1 MNYVALKMLFGD
13 RAKYLMLLCG
23 LTFAVMLIVQQ
34 GSIFWGLMIWSQSS
48 VSNLNVPIW
57 VTDPGIAQVDEVKPI
72 ADTAVDR
79 VRSVPGVEWA
89 VPLYKGLL
97 RARLSNGDY
106 HQITLTGLESSTLI
120 GRPAEVLEGRFED
133 VLQPDAVVLDQWAV
147 ERMGGPDV
155 IKIGTVFELN
165 DKLARVVAIAKTQK
179 SFTNIPVVYTTY
191 ERAIRYVPR
200 ERRTLSYVLA
210 KAKDGVPVAEVTKR
224 IHEQTGLGAFTAED
238 FGWKTIG
245 WVLKNTGIG
254 INFGTTILLGFIVG
268 MAIAG
273 QTFYLFT
280 VENLRQFGALKAMGA
295 STFTLAR
302 MILLQAFTV
311 GLTGYGVGIGL
322 ATVFGFFTAR
332 SGGLPF
338 IETWRL
344 LLLVLGALLVLS
356 TYAGRG
362 PTAAADVERCVRGA
376 DAVIHCLGIGGT
388 GDGSPTTLVSDSV
401 KVVLA
406 AMKSHGVPRIVCMSN
421 IGVGGSGP

>member
-1 MNYVALKMLFGD
+1 MNYIALKMLFGD

-48 VSNLNVPIW
+48 ISNINVPIW
-57 VTDPGIAQVDEVKPI
+57 VTDSGIAQVDEVKPI
-72 ADTAVDR
+72 AGTAVDR

-89 VPLYKGLL
+89 VPLFKGLL
-97 RARLSNGDY
+97 RARLSNGEY
-106 HQITLTGLESSTLI
+106 HQITLAGLESSSLI

-133 VLQPDAVVLDQWAV
+133 ILQPDAVALDQWAV

-155 IKIGTVFELN
+155 IKVGTIFELN

-200 ERRTLSYVLA
+200 ERRILSYVLA
-210 KAKDGVPVAEVTKR
+210 KPKDGVPIEEVTKR
-224 IHEQTGLGAFTAED
+224 IHEQTGLGAFTAEE

-268 MAIAG
+268 MAISG

-295 STFTLAR
+295 STFSLAR

-322 ATVFGFFTAR
+322 ATLFGYLTAR
-332 SGGLPF
+332 GGGLPF
-338 IETWRL
+338 VETWQL
-344 LLLVLGALLVLS
+344 LLLVLVGLLAICTFSALIS
-356 TYAGRG
+356 
-362 PTAAADVERCVRGA
+362 
-376 DAVIHCLGIGGT
+376 I
-388 GDGSPTTLVSDSV
+388 V
-401 KVVLA
+401 KLA
-406 AMKSHGVPRIVCMSN
+406 RLEPAIVFR
-421 IGVGGSGP
+421 

>member
-34 GSIFWGLMIWSQSS
+34 GSIFWGLMTWSQSS
-48 VSNLNVPIW
+48 ISNLNVPIW
-57 VTDPGIAQVDEVKPI
+57 VTDPGISQVDEVKPI

-97 RARLSNGDY
+97 RARLSNGEY
-106 HQITLTGLESSTLI
+106 HQITLAGLESSTLI

-133 VLQPDAVVLDQWAV
+133 ILQPDAVALDQWAV
-147 ERMGGPDV
+147 ERMGGPNV
-155 IKIGTVFELN
+155 VKVGTIFELN

-210 KAKDGVPVAEVTKR
+210 KAKDGVLVEEVTRR
-224 IHEQTGLGAFTAED
+224 IHEQTGLGAFTAEE

-322 ATVFGFFTAR
+322 ATVFGFLTAR
-332 SGGLPF
+332 SGGFPF
-338 IETWRL
+338 HETWQL
-344 LLLVLGALLVLS
+344 LLLVLVALLAICTFSALIS
-356 TYAGRG
+356 IIKL
-362 PTAAADVERCVRGA
+362 VRLEPA
-376 DAVIHCLGIGGT
+376 
-388 GDGSPTTLVSDSV
+388 
-401 KVVLA
+401 
-406 AMKSHGVPRIVCMSN
+406 IVFR
-421 IGVGGSGP
+421 

>member
-34 GSIFWGLMIWSQSS
+34 GSIFWGLMMWSQANI
-48 VSNLNVPIW
+48 SNLNVPIW

-72 ADTAVDR
+72 ASTAVDR
-79 VRSVPGVEWA
+79 VRSVDGVEWA

-97 RARLSNGDY
+97 RARLADGDY
-106 HQITLTGLESSTLI
+106 HQITLTGLESATLI
-120 GRPAEVLEGRFED
+120 GRPAQILEGRFED
-133 VLQPDAVVLDQWAV
+133 ILQPDAVALDQWAV
-147 ERMGGPDV
+147 ERMGGPTV
-155 IKIGTVFELN
+155 VKVGTIFELN

-191 ERAIRYVPR
+191 ERAMRYVPR

-210 KAKDGVPVAEVTKR
+210 KAKDGVPVEDVVQR
-224 IHEQTGLGAFTAED
+224 IRTQTGLGAFTEEE
-238 FGWKTIG
+238 FGWKTIM

-280 VENLRQFGALKAMGA
+280 VENIRQFGALKAMGA

-311 GLTGYGVGIGL
+311 GLTGYGVGVGL
-322 ATVFGFFTAR
+322 ATGFGFLTAQ
-332 SGGLPF
+332 GGNLPF
-338 IETWRL
+338 AETWQL
-344 LLLVLGALLVLS
+344 LLLVLMALL
-356 TYAGRG
+356 TI
-362 PTAAADVERCVRGA
+362 CVFSA
-376 DAVIHCLGIGGT
+376 LISII
-388 GDGSPTTLVSDSV
+388 
-401 KVVLA
+401 KLA
-406 AMKSHGVPRIVCMSN
+406 RLEPAIVFR
-421 IGVGGSGP
+421 

>member
-57 VTDPGIAQVDEVKPI
+57 VTDPGIAQVDEVKLI

-295 STFTLAR
+295 STWTLAR
-302 MILLQAFTV
+302 MILLQALTV

-338 IETWRL
+338 IETWQL
-344 LLLVLGALLVLS
+344 LLLVLVALLAICTFSALIS
-356 TYAGRG
+356 
-362 PTAAADVERCVRGA
+362 
-376 DAVIHCLGIGGT
+376 II
-388 GDGSPTTLVSDSV
+388 
-401 KVVLA
+401 KLA
-406 AMKSHGVPRIVCMSN
+406 RLEPAIVFR
-421 IGVGGSGP
+421 

>member
-224 IHEQTGLGAFTAED
+224 IHDQTGLGAFTAED

-295 STFTLAR
+295 STWTLAR

-338 IETWRL
+338 IETWQL
-344 LLLVLGALLVLS
+344 LLLVLVALLAICTFSALIS
-356 TYAGRG
+356 
-362 PTAAADVERCVRGA
+362 
-376 DAVIHCLGIGGT
+376 II
-388 GDGSPTTLVSDSV
+388 
-401 KVVLA
+401 KLA
-406 AMKSHGVPRIVCMSN
+406 RLEPAIVFR
-421 IGVGGSGP
+421 

>member
-147 ERMGGPDV
+147 ERMGGPNV

-210 KAKDGVPVAEVTKR
+210 KAKDGVSPAEVTKR

-338 IETWRL
+338 IETWQL
-344 LLLVLGALLVLS
+344 LLLVLVALLAICTFSALIS
-356 TYAGRG
+356 
-362 PTAAADVERCVRGA
+362 
-376 DAVIHCLGIGGT
+376 I
-388 GDGSPTTLVSDSV
+388 V
-401 KVVLA
+401 KLA
-406 AMKSHGVPRIVCMSN
+406 RLEPAIVFR
-421 IGVGGSGP
+421 

>member
-34 GSIFWGLMIWSQSS
+34 GSIFWGLMMWSQSS
-48 VSNLNVPIW
+48 ISNINAPIW

-72 ADTAVDR
+72 AGTAVDR

-97 RARLSNGDY
+97 RARLANGEY

-120 GRPAEVLEGRFED
+120 GRPTDVLEGRFED
-133 VLQPDAVVLDQWAV
+133 IVQPDAVVLDQSTV
-147 ERMGGPDV
+147 ERMGGPSV
-155 IKIGTVFELN
+155 VTIGTVFELN
-165 DKLARVVAIAKTQK
+165 DQLARVVAIVKTQK

-191 ERAIRYVPR
+191 ERAIRYMPR
-200 ERRTLSYVLA
+200 ERRILSYVLA
-210 KAKDGVPVAEVTKR
+210 KAKDDVPTDVVTTR
-224 IHEQTGLGAFTAED
+224 IREQTGLGAFTAEE
-238 FGWKTIG
+238 FSWKTIR

-254 INFGTTILLGFIVG
+254 VNFGTTILLGFIVG

-295 STFTLAR
+295 SGFILAR

-311 GLTGYGVGIGL
+311 GLTGYGIGVGL
-322 ATVFGFFTAR
+322 ASAFGVLAAT

-338 IETWRL
+338 AETWQ
-344 LLLVLGALLVLS
+344 LLVLVLIALLMIC
-356 TYAGRG
+356 
-362 PTAAADVERCVRGA
+362 AASAF
-376 DAVIHCLGIGGT
+376 ISII
-388 GDGSPTTLVSDSV
+388 
-401 KVVLA
+401 KLA
-406 AMKSHGVPRIVCMSN
+406 RLEPAIVFR
-421 IGVGGSGP
+421 

>member
-34 GSIFWGLMIWSQSS
+34 GSIFWGLMMWSQANI
-48 VSNLNVPIW
+48 SNLNVPIW

-72 ADTAVDR
+72 ASTGVDR
-79 VRSVPGVEWA
+79 VRSVDGVEWA

-97 RARLSNGDY
+97 RARLADGDY
-106 HQITLTGLESSTLI
+106 HQITLTGLESATLI
-120 GRPAEVLEGRFED
+120 GRPAQILEGRFED
-133 VLQPDAVVLDQWAV
+133 ILQPDAVVLDQWAV
-147 ERMGGPDV
+147 ERMGGPTV
-155 IKIGTVFELN
+155 VKVGTIFELN

-191 ERAIRYVPR
+191 ERAMRYVPR
-200 ERRTLSYVLA
+200 ERRILSCVLA
-210 KAKDGVPVAEVTKR
+210 KAKDGVPVEDVVQR
-224 IHEQTGLGAFTAED
+224 IRAQTGLGAFTEEE
-238 FGWKTIG
+238 FGWKTIM

-322 ATVFGFFTAR
+322 ATVFGFLTA
-332 SGGLPF
+332 SGGNLPF
-338 IETWRL
+338 AEAWHL
-344 LLLVLGALLVLS
+344 LLMVLVALLAICTFSALIS
-356 TYAGRG
+356 
-362 PTAAADVERCVRGA
+362 
-376 DAVIHCLGIGGT
+376 II
-388 GDGSPTTLVSDSV
+388 
-401 KVVLA
+401 KLA
-406 AMKSHGVPRIVCMSN
+406 RLEPAIVFR
-421 IGVGGSGP
+421 

>member
-34 GSIFWGLMIWSQSS
+34 GSIFWGLMMWSQSS
-48 VSNLNVPIW
+48 ISNVNVPIW

-97 RARLSNGDY
+97 RARLQSGDY

-133 VLQPDAVVLDQWAV
+133 IRQPDAVVLDQWAV
-147 ERMGGPDV
+147 ERMGGPTV
-155 IKIGTVFELN
+155 VGVGTVFELN
-165 DKLARVVAIAKTQK
+165 DKVARVVAIAKTQK

-191 ERAIRYVPR
+191 ERALRYVPR

-210 KAKDGVPVAEVTKR
+210 KPVDGVPVEKVTRR
-224 IHEQTGLGAFTAED
+224 IQRDTGLGAYTGEE
-238 FGWKTIG
+238 FGWKTIR

-254 INFGTTILLGFIVG
+254 INFGTTIFLGFIVG

-280 VENLRQFGALKAMGA
+280 VENLRQFGALKAMGT
-295 STFTLAR
+295 STFALAR

-311 GLTGYGVGIGL
+311 GLTGYGIGIGL
-322 ATVFGFFTAR
+322 ATLFGFLTAR
-332 SGGLPF
+332 AGGLPF
-338 IETWRL
+338 VETWQL
-344 LLLVLGALLVLS
+344 LML
-356 TYAGRG
+356 
-362 PTAAADVERCVRGA
+362 
-376 DAVIHCLGIGGT
+376 
-388 GDGSPTTLVSDSV
+388 
-401 KVVLA
+401 VLA
-406 AMKSHGVPRIVCMSN
+406 ALLTICSASAFISIVKLARLEPG
-421 IGVGGSGP
+421 IVFR

>member
-89 VPLYKGLL
+89 VPLYKGIL
-97 RARLSNGDY
+97 RARLSNGEY

-133 VLQPDAVVLDQWAV
+133 ILQPDAVVLDQWAI
-147 ERMGGPDV
+147 ERMGGPSV
-155 IKIGTVFELN
+155 ITVGTIFELN
-165 DKLARVVAIAKTQK
+165 DKLARVVAIAKTEK

-191 ERAIRYVPR
+191 ERAIRYVPH

-210 KAKDGVPVAEVTKR
+210 KPKDGVPIEEVTGR
-224 IHEQTGLGAFTAED
+224 IREQTGLGAFTAEE
-238 FGWKTIG
+238 FSWKTIW

-268 MAIAG
+268 MTIAG

-295 STFTLAR
+295 STFALAR
-302 MILLQAFTV
+302 MILLQAYTV

-322 ATVFGFFTAR
+322 AAVFGFLTAQN
-332 SGGLPF
+332 GDLPF
-338 IETWRL
+338 IETWQL
-344 LLLVLGALLVLS
+344 LLLVLVALLAICTFSALISIVKL
-356 TYAGRG
+356 ARLE
-362 PTAAADVERCVRGA
+362 P
-376 DAVIHCLGIGGT
+376 GI
-388 GDGSPTTLVSDSV
+388 VF
-401 KVVLA
+401 
-406 AMKSHGVPRIVCMSN
+406 R
-421 IGVGGSGP
+421 

>member
-1 MNYVALKMLFGD
+1 VNYVALKMLFGD

-34 GSIFWGLMIWSQSS
+34 GSIFWGLMMWSQSS
-48 VSNLNVPIW
+48 ISNVNVPIW

-72 ADTAVDR
+72 AETAVDR

-97 RARLSNGDY
+97 RARLANGDY
-106 HQITLTGLESSTLI
+106 HQITLTGLEPSTLI

-133 VLQPDAVVLDQWAV
+133 ILQPDAVVLDQWAV
-147 ERMGGPDV
+147 ERMGGPSIV
-155 IKIGTVFELN
+155 TIGTVFELN
-165 DKLARVVAIAKTQK
+165 DRLARVVAIAKTQK

-191 ERAIRYVPR
+191 ERAIRYMPR
-200 ERRTLSYVLA
+200 ERRILSYVLA
-210 KAKDGVPVAEVTKR
+210 KAKDGVSADLVTAR
-224 IHEQTGLGAFTAED
+224 IREQTGLGAFTAED

-295 STFTLAR
+295 SGFTLAR

-311 GLTGYGVGIGL
+311 GLTGYGIGVGL
-322 ATVFGFFTAR
+322 ATVFGFLTAKG
-332 SGGLPF
+332 GGLPF
-338 IETWRL
+338 VETWQL
-344 LLLVLGALLVLS
+344 LLLVLVALL
-356 TYAGRG
+356 TIC
-362 PTAAADVERCVRGA
+362 AASAF
-376 DAVIHCLGIGGT
+376 ISI
-388 GDGSPTTLVSDSV
+388 V
-401 KVVLA
+401 KLA
-406 AMKSHGVPRIVCMSN
+406 RLEPAIVFR
-421 IGVGGSGP
+421 

>member
-48 VSNLNVPIW
+48 ISNLNVPIW

-72 ADTAVDR
+72 ADTSVDR
-79 VRSVPGVEWA
+79 VRSVSGVEWA

-97 RARLSNGDY
+97 RARLSNGEY
-106 HQITLTGLESSTLI
+106 HQITLAGLESSSLI

-133 VLQPDAVVLDQWAV
+133 ILQPDAVALDQWAV
-147 ERMGGPDV
+147 ERMGGPDI
-155 IKIGTVFELN
+155 IKVGTIFELN

-210 KAKDGVPVAEVTKR
+210 KAKDGVPVEEVTRR
-224 IHEQTGLGAFTAED
+224 IREQTGLGAFTAEE

-280 VENLRQFGALKAMGA
+280 VENLRQFGALKAMGT

-322 ATVFGFFTAR
+322 ATVFGYVTAR
-332 SGGLPF
+332 GGGLPF
-338 IETWRL
+338 IETWQL
-344 LLLVLGALLVLS
+344 LLLVLVALLAICTFSALIS
-356 TYAGRG
+356 
-362 PTAAADVERCVRGA
+362 
-376 DAVIHCLGIGGT
+376 I
-388 GDGSPTTLVSDSV
+388 V
-401 KVVLA
+401 KLA
-406 AMKSHGVPRIVCMSN
+406 RLEPAIVFR
-421 IGVGGSGP
+421 

>member
-224 IHEQTGLGAFTAED
+224 IHDQTGLGAFTAED

-338 IETWRL
+338 IETWQL
-344 LLLVLGALLVLS
+344 LLLVLVALLAICTFSALIS
-356 TYAGRG
+356 
-362 PTAAADVERCVRGA
+362 
-376 DAVIHCLGIGGT
+376 II
-388 GDGSPTTLVSDSV
+388 
-401 KVVLA
+401 KLA
-406 AMKSHGVPRIVCMSN
+406 RLEPAIVFR
-421 IGVGGSGP
+421 

>member
-34 GSIFWGLMIWSQSS
+34 GSIFWGLMMWSQSS
-48 VSNLNVPIW
+48 VSNINVPLWI
-57 VTDPGIAQVDEVKPI
+57 TDPGIGQVDEVKPI

-79 VRSVPGVEWA
+79 VRSVSGVEWA
-89 VPLYKGLL
+89 VPLYKGVL

-106 HQITLTGLESSTLI
+106 HQITLTGLDASTLI

-133 VLQPDAVVLDQWAV
+133 ILQPDAVMLDQWAV
-147 ERMGGPDV
+147 ERMGGPTV
-155 IKIGTVFELN
+155 ITIGTVFELN

-179 SFTNIPVVYTTY
+179 NFTNIPVVYTTY
-191 ERAIRYVPR
+191 DRAIRYVPR

-210 KAKDGVPVAEVTKR
+210 KAKDGVSDAEVTAR
-224 IHEQTGLGAFTAED
+224 IQAQTGLGAFTAQD
-238 FGWKTIG
+238 FGWKTIS

-280 VENLRQFGALKAMGA
+280 VENLKQFGALKAMGA

-311 GLTGYGVGIGL
+311 GLTGYGIGLGL
-322 ATVFGFFTAR
+322 ATGFGFLSAKG
-332 SGGLPF
+332 GGLPF
-338 IETWRL
+338 VETWQ
-344 LLLVLGALLVLS
+344 LLLVVLIALL
-356 TYAGRG
+356 
-362 PTAAADVERCVRGA
+362 
-376 DAVIHCLGIGGT
+376 GICT
-388 GDGSPTTLVSDSV
+388 CSALISIV
-401 KVVLA
+401 KLA
-406 AMKSHGVPRIVCMSN
+406 RLEPAIVFR
-421 IGVGGSGP
+421 

>member
-1 MNYVALKMLFGD
+1 VNYVALKMLFGD

-89 VPLYKGLL
+89 VPLYKGLF

-147 ERMGGPDV
+147 ERMGGPSV

-338 IETWRL
+338 IETWQL
-344 LLLVLGALLVLS
+344 LLLVLVALLAICTFSALIS
-356 TYAGRG
+356 
-362 PTAAADVERCVRGA
+362 
-376 DAVIHCLGIGGT
+376 II
-388 GDGSPTTLVSDSV
+388 
-401 KVVLA
+401 KLA
-406 AMKSHGVPRIVCMSN
+406 RLEPAIVFR
-421 IGVGGSGP
+421 

>member
-120 GRPAEVLEGRFED
+120 GRPSEVLEGRFED

-147 ERMGGPDV
+147 ERMGGPSV
-155 IKIGTVFELN
+155 IKIGTIFELN

-210 KAKDGVPVAEVTKR
+210 KAKDGVPVEEVTTR
-224 IHEQTGLGAFTAED
+224 IREQTGLGAFTAED

-322 ATVFGFFTAR
+322 ATGFGFLTAR

-338 IETWRL
+338 IETWQL
-344 LLLVLGALLVLS
+344 LLLVLVALLAICAFSALIS
-356 TYAGRG
+356 IIKLARLE
-362 PTAAADVERCVRGA
+362 P
-376 DAVIHCLGIGGT
+376 AV
-388 GDGSPTTLVSDSV
+388 VF
-401 KVVLA
+401 
-406 AMKSHGVPRIVCMSN
+406 R
-421 IGVGGSGP
+421 

>member
-147 ERMGGPDV
+147 ERMGGPSV

-210 KAKDGVPVAEVTKR
+210 KAKDGAPVSEVTRR
-224 IHEQTGLGAFTAED
+224 IHEQTGLGAYTAED

-338 IETWRL
+338 IETWQL
-344 LLLVLGALLVLS
+344 LILVLVALLAICTFSALIS
-356 TYAGRG
+356 
-362 PTAAADVERCVRGA
+362 
-376 DAVIHCLGIGGT
+376 II
-388 GDGSPTTLVSDSV
+388 
-401 KVVLA
+401 KLA
-406 AMKSHGVPRIVCMSN
+406 RLEPAIVFR
-421 IGVGGSGP
+421 

>member
-295 STFTLAR
+295 STWTLAR

-338 IETWRL
+338 IETWQL
-344 LLLVLGALLVLS
+344 LLLVLVALLAICTFSALIS
-356 TYAGRG
+356 
-362 PTAAADVERCVRGA
+362 
-376 DAVIHCLGIGGT
+376 II
-388 GDGSPTTLVSDSV
+388 
-401 KVVLA
+401 KLA
-406 AMKSHGVPRIVCMSN
+406 RLEPAIVFR
-421 IGVGGSGP
+421 

>member
-1 MNYVALKMLFGD
+1 MSYVALKMLFGD

-34 GSIFWGLMIWSQSS
+34 GSIFWGLMMWSQANI
-48 VSNLNVPIW
+48 SNLNVPIW

-72 ADTAVDR
+72 ASTAVDR
-79 VRSVPGVEWA
+79 VRSVDGVEWA

-97 RARLSNGDY
+97 RARLADGDY
-106 HQITLTGLESSTLI
+106 HQITLTGLESATLI
-120 GRPAEVLEGRFED
+120 GRPAQILEGRFED
-133 VLQPDAVVLDQWAV
+133 ILQPDAVVLDQWAV
-147 ERMGGPDV
+147 ERMGGPTV
-155 IKIGTVFELN
+155 VKVGTIFELN

-191 ERAIRYVPR
+191 ERAMRYVPR
-200 ERRTLSYVLA
+200 ERRTLSYVLT
-210 KAKDGVPVAEVTKR
+210 KAKDAVPVEDVVQR
-224 IHEQTGLGAFTAED
+224 IRTQTGLGAFTEEE
-238 FGWKTIG
+238 FGWKTIM

-322 ATVFGFFTAR
+322 ATVFGFLTA
-332 SGGLPF
+332 SGGNLPF
-338 IETWRL
+338 AETWQL
-344 LLLVLGALLVLS
+344 LLMVLVALLAICTFSALIS
-356 TYAGRG
+356 
-362 PTAAADVERCVRGA
+362 
-376 DAVIHCLGIGGT
+376 II
-388 GDGSPTTLVSDSV
+388 
-401 KVVLA
+401 KLA
-406 AMKSHGVPRIVCMSN
+406 RLEPAIVFR
-421 IGVGGSGP
+421 

>member
-1 MNYVALKMLFGD
+1 MSYVALKMLFGD

-34 GSIFWGLMIWSQSS
+34 GSIFWGLMMCSQSS
-48 VSNLNVPIW
+48 VSHINVPIW
-57 VTDPGIAQVDEVKPI
+57 VTDPGIGQVDEVKPI

-79 VRSVPGVEWA
+79 VRSVSGVEWA
-89 VPLYKGLL
+89 VPLYKGVL
-97 RARLSNGDY
+97 RARLSTGDY
-106 HQITLTGLESSTLI
+106 HQITLTGLDASTLI

-133 VLQPDAVVLDQWAV
+133 ILQPDAVVLDQWAV
-147 ERMGGPDV
+147 ERMGGPTV
-155 IKIGTVFELN
+155 ITIGTVFELN

-191 ERAIRYVPR
+191 DRAIRYVPR

-210 KAKDGVPVAEVTKR
+210 KAKDGVTGAEVTAR
-224 IHEQTGLGAFTAED
+224 IQEQTGLGAFTAQD
-238 FGWKTIG
+238 FGWKTIS

-280 VENLRQFGALKAMGA
+280 VENLKQFEALKAMGA

-311 GLTGYGVGIGL
+311 GLTGYGIGIGL
-322 ATVFGFFTAR
+322 ATGFGFLSAKG
-332 SGGLPF
+332 GGLPF
-338 IETWRL
+338 VETWQ
-344 LLLVLGALLVLS
+344 LLLVVLIALL
-356 TYAGRG
+356 
-362 PTAAADVERCVRGA
+362 
-376 DAVIHCLGIGGT
+376 GICA
-388 GDGSPTTLVSDSV
+388 SSALISIV
-401 KVVLA
+401 KLA
-406 AMKSHGVPRIVCMSN
+406 RLEPAIVFR
-421 IGVGGSGP
+421 

>member
-1 MNYVALKMLFGD
+1 MSYVALKMLFGD

-34 GSIFWGLMIWSQSS
+34 GSIFWGLMMWSQASI
-48 VSNLNVPIW
+48 SNLNVPIW

-72 ADTAVDR
+72 ASTAVDR
-79 VRSVPGVEWA
+79 VRSVDGVEWA

-97 RARLSNGDY
+97 RARLSNGEY
-106 HQITLTGLESSTLI
+106 HQITLTGLESATLI

-133 VLQPDAVVLDQWAV
+133 ILQPDAVVLDQWAV
-147 ERMGGPDV
+147 ERMGGPTV
-155 IKIGTVFELN
+155 VTVGTIFELN

-179 SFTNIPVVYTTY
+179 SFTNVPVVYTTY

-210 KAKDGVPVAEVTKR
+210 KAKDGVPADVVVTR
-224 IHEQTGLGAFTAED
+224 IREQTRLGAFTAED

-295 STFTLAR
+295 STVTLAR

-322 ATVFGFFTAR
+322 ATVFGYLTA
-332 SGGLPF
+332 SGGNLPF
-338 IETWRL
+338 VETWQL
-344 LLLVLGALLVLS
+344 LLLVLIALLSICTFSALIS
-356 TYAGRG
+356 
-362 PTAAADVERCVRGA
+362 
-376 DAVIHCLGIGGT
+376 II
-388 GDGSPTTLVSDSV
+388 
-401 KVVLA
+401 KLA
-406 AMKSHGVPRIVCMSN
+406 RLEPAIVFR
-421 IGVGGSGP
+421 

>member
-133 VLQPDAVVLDQWAV
+133 ILQPDAVVLDQWAV
-147 ERMGGPDV
+147 ERMGGPAI
-155 IKIGTVFELN
+155 IKIGTIFELN

-191 ERAIRYVPR
+191 ERALRYVPR

-210 KAKDGVPVAEVTKR
+210 KAKDTLPVAEVTRR
-224 IHEQTGLGAFTAED
+224 IQEQTGLGAFTADD

-245 WVLKNTGIG
+245 WILKNTGIG
-254 INFGTTILLGFIVG
+254 INFGTTIFLGFIVG

-311 GLTGYGVGIGL
+311 GLTGYGLGIGL
-322 ATVFGFFTAR
+322 ATAFGFLTAR

-338 IETWRL
+338 AETWQ
-344 LLLVLGALLVLS
+344 LLVLVLMALLAICAFSALIS
-356 TYAGRG
+356 IIKLARLE
-362 PTAAADVERCVRGA
+362 P
-376 DAVIHCLGIGGT
+376 AV
-388 GDGSPTTLVSDSV
+388 VF
-401 KVVLA
+401 
-406 AMKSHGVPRIVCMSN
+406 R
-421 IGVGGSGP
+421 

>member
-23 LTFAVMLIVQQ
+23 LSFAVMLIVQQ
-34 GSIFWGLMIWSQSS
+34 GSIFWGLMMWSQASIT
-48 VSNLNVPIW
+48 NLNVPIW

-72 ADTAVDR
+72 AETAVDR
-79 VRSVPGVEWA
+79 VRSVDGVEWA

-97 RARLSNGDY
+97 RARLANGDY
-106 HQITLTGLESSTLI
+106 HQITLTGLESATLI

-133 VLQPDAVVLDQWAV
+133 ILQPDAVVLDQWAV
-147 ERMGGPDV
+147 ERMGGPTV
-155 IKIGTVFELN
+155 ITVGTIFELN

-191 ERAIRYVPR
+191 ERAIHYVPR

-210 KAKDGVPVAEVTKR
+210 KAKSGIPIEEVIQR
-224 IHEQTGLGAFTAED
+224 IQSQTGLGAFTAEG
-238 FGWKTIG
+238 FGIKTIM

-280 VENLRQFGALKAMGA
+280 VENLRQFGALKAMGT

-302 MILLQAFTV
+302 MIILQAFTV
-311 GLTGYGVGIGL
+311 GLTGYGVGVGL
-322 ATVFGFFTAR
+322 ATLFGFLTAR
-332 SGGLPF
+332 GGNLPF
-338 IETWRL
+338 AETWQ
-344 LLLVLGALLVLS
+344 LLVLVLVALLTICIVSASVSIIKL
-356 TYAGRG
+356 
-362 PTAAADVERCVRGA
+362 VR
-376 DAVIHCLGIGGT
+376 LEPGI
-388 GDGSPTTLVSDSV
+388 VF
-401 KVVLA
+401 
-406 AMKSHGVPRIVCMSN
+406 R
-421 IGVGGSGP
+421 

>member
-1 MNYVALKMLFGD
+1 MNSVALKMLFGD

-295 STFTLAR
+295 STWTLAR
-302 MILLQAFTV
+302 MILLQALTV

-338 IETWRL
+338 IETWQL
-344 LLLVLGALLVLS
+344 LLLVLVALLAICTFSALIS
-356 TYAGRG
+356 
-362 PTAAADVERCVRGA
+362 
-376 DAVIHCLGIGGT
+376 II
-388 GDGSPTTLVSDSV
+388 
-401 KVVLA
+401 KLA
-406 AMKSHGVPRIVCMSN
+406 RLEPAIVFR
-421 IGVGGSGP
+421 

>member
-23 LTFAVMLIVQQ
+23 LTFTVMLIVQQ

-48 VSNLNVPIW
+48 ISNLNVPIW

-97 RARLSNGDY
+97 RARLSNGEY
-106 HQITLTGLESSTLI
+106 HQIILAGLESSSLI

-133 VLQPDAVVLDQWAV
+133 ILQPDAVALDQWAV
-147 ERMGGPDV
+147 ERMGGPNV
-155 IKIGTVFELN
+155 MKVGTIFELN

-210 KAKDGVPVAEVTKR
+210 KPKDGVPVEEVTRR
-224 IHEQTGLGAFTAED
+224 IHEQTGLGAFTAEE

-280 VENLRQFGALKAMGA
+280 VENLRQFGALKAMGT

-322 ATVFGFFTAR
+322 ATIFGFLTAQ

-338 IETWRL
+338 IETWQL
-344 LLLVLGALLVLS
+344 LLLVLVALLAICTFSALIS
-356 TYAGRG
+356 
-362 PTAAADVERCVRGA
+362 
-376 DAVIHCLGIGGT
+376 II
-388 GDGSPTTLVSDSV
+388 
-401 KVVLA
+401 KLA
-406 AMKSHGVPRIVCMSN
+406 RLEPAIVFR
-421 IGVGGSGP
+421 

>member
-1 MNYVALKMLFGD
+1 VNYVALKMLFGD

-34 GSIFWGLMIWSQSS
+34 GSIFWGLMMWSQASIT
-48 VSNLNVPIW
+48 NLNVPIW

-79 VRSVPGVEWA
+79 VRSVDGVEWA

-97 RARLSNGDY
+97 RARLANGEY
-106 HQITLTGLESSTLI
+106 HQITLTGLESATLI

-133 VLQPDAVVLDQWAV
+133 ILQPDAVVLDQWAV
-147 ERMGGPDV
+147 ERMGGPTV
-155 IKIGTVFELN
+155 IKVGTIFELN

-191 ERAIRYVPR
+191 ERAISYVPH

-210 KAKDGVPVAEVTKR
+210 KAKDGMPVEDVIQR
-224 IHEQTGLGAFTAED
+224 IQTQTGLGAFTAEE
-238 FGWKTIG
+238 FGWKTIL

-295 STFTLAR
+295 STLTLAR

-322 ATVFGFFTAR
+322 ATVFGYLTA
-332 SGGLPF
+332 SGGSLPF
-338 IETWRL
+338 VETWQL
-344 LLLVLGALLVLS
+344 LLLVLVALL
-356 TYAGRG
+356 TI
-362 PTAAADVERCVRGA
+362 CVVSATVSIVKLAR
-376 DAVIHCLGIGGT
+376 LEPGI
-388 GDGSPTTLVSDSV
+388 VF
-401 KVVLA
+401 
-406 AMKSHGVPRIVCMSN
+406 R
-421 IGVGGSGP
+421 

>member
-1 MNYVALKMLFGD
+1 MNYIALKMLFGD

-34 GSIFWGLMIWSQSS
+34 GSIFWGLMMWSQANI
-48 VSNLNVPIW
+48 SNLNAPIW

-72 ADTAVDR
+72 ASTAVDR
-79 VRSVPGVEWA
+79 VRSVDGVEWA

-97 RARLSNGDY
+97 RARLADGDY
-106 HQITLTGLESSTLI
+106 HQITLTGLESATLI
-120 GRPAEVLEGRFED
+120 GRPAQVLEGRFED
-133 VLQPDAVVLDQWAV
+133 ILQPDAVALDQWAV
-147 ERMGGPDV
+147 ERMGGPTV
-155 IKIGTVFELN
+155 VTVGTIFELN

-191 ERAIRYVPR
+191 ERAMRYVPR

-210 KAKDGVPVAEVTKR
+210 KAKDGVPVEDVVQR
-224 IHEQTGLGAFTAED
+224 IRTQTGLGAFTEEE
-238 FGWKTIG
+238 FGWKTIM

-322 ATVFGFFTAR
+322 ATVFGYLTA
-332 SGGLPF
+332 SGGNLPF
-338 IETWRL
+338 AETWQL
-344 LLLVLGALLVLS
+344 LLMVLVALLAICTFSALIS
-356 TYAGRG
+356 
-362 PTAAADVERCVRGA
+362 
-376 DAVIHCLGIGGT
+376 II
-388 GDGSPTTLVSDSV
+388 
-401 KVVLA
+401 KLA
-406 AMKSHGVPRIVCMSN
+406 RLEPAIVFR
-421 IGVGGSGP
+421 

>member
-147 ERMGGPDV
+147 ERMGGPNV
-155 IKIGTVFELN
+155 IKIGTIFELN

-295 STFTLAR
+295 STFTLAK

-322 ATVFGFFTAR
+322 ATVFGFLTAR

-338 IETWRL
+338 IETWQL
-344 LLLVLGALLVLS
+344 LLLVLVALLAICTFSALIS
-356 TYAGRG
+356 
-362 PTAAADVERCVRGA
+362 
-376 DAVIHCLGIGGT
+376 II
-388 GDGSPTTLVSDSV
+388 
-401 KVVLA
+401 KLA
-406 AMKSHGVPRIVCMSN
+406 RLEPAIVFR
-421 IGVGGSGP
+421 

>member
-147 ERMGGPDV
+147 ERMGGPNV

-322 ATVFGFFTAR
+322 ATGFGFLTAR

-338 IETWRL
+338 IETWQL
-344 LLLVLGALLVLS
+344 LLLVLVALLAICTFSALIS
-356 TYAGRG
+356 
-362 PTAAADVERCVRGA
+362 
-376 DAVIHCLGIGGT
+376 II
-388 GDGSPTTLVSDSV
+388 
-401 KVVLA
+401 KLA
-406 AMKSHGVPRIVCMSN
+406 RLEPAIVFR
-421 IGVGGSGP
+421 

>member
-1 MNYVALKMLFGD
+1 MNYVALRMLFGD

-34 GSIFWGLMIWSQSS
+34 GSIFRGLMMWSQSS
-48 VSNLNVPIW
+48 ISNINVPIW
-57 VTDPGIAQVDEVKPI
+57 VTDPGIGQVDEVKPI
-72 ADTAVDR
+72 AATAVDR
-79 VRSVPGVEWA
+79 VRSVSGVEWA
-89 VPLYKGLL
+89 VPLYKGVL

-106 HQITLTGLESSTLI
+106 HQITLTGLDAPTLI

-133 VLQPDAVVLDQWAV
+133 ILEPDAVVLDQWAV
-147 ERMGGPDV
+147 ERMGGPSV
-155 IKIGTVFELN
+155 IGIGTLFELN

-210 KAKDGVPVAEVTKR
+210 KAVDGIPAAEVTAR
-224 IHEQTGLGAFTAED
+224 IHEQTGLGAFSAEE
-238 FGWKTIG
+238 FGWKTIN

-254 INFGTTILLGFIVG
+254 INFGTTIILGFIVG

-280 VENLRQFGALKAMGA
+280 VENLKQFGALKAMGA

-311 GLTGYGVGIGL
+311 GLTGYGIGIGL
-322 ATVFGFFTAR
+322 ATVFGFLSAKG
-332 SGGLPF
+332 GGLPF
-338 IETWRL
+338 VETWQL
-344 LLLVLGALLVLS
+344 LLLVLVALLAICTLS
-356 TYAGRG
+356 ALISIT
-362 PTAAADVERCVRGA
+362 
-376 DAVIHCLGIGGT
+376 
-388 GDGSPTTLVSDSV
+388 
-401 KVVLA
+401 KLA
-406 AMKSHGVPRIVCMSN
+406 RLEPAIVFR
-421 IGVGGSGP
+421 